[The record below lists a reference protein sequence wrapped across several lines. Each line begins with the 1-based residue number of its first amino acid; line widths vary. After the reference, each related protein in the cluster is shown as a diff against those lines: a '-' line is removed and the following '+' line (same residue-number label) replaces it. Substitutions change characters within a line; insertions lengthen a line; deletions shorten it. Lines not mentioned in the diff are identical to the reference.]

1 MNRAH
6 SVVCSSGL
14 WARSVERKLLPWGLG
29 GVDLGEDVLEIGPG
43 FGATTRVLAR
53 RSGSLTVLELSES
66 YCERLR
72 RTLEDNVEIV
82 QADATAMPF
91 ADGRFSAVVC
101 FTMLHHVPS
110 PALQDRLFAEVFRVL
125 RAGGVFVNAEQVS
138 GASALF
144 DQFNA
149 SWHEAGA
156 RQAGSDDAEW
166 GGALERMA
174 HDRCAPVERQLSWL
188 EQAGFADADCVFK
201 DHRFAVLV
209 AKR

>member
-1 MNRAH
+1 MNKAH
-6 SVVCSSGL
+6 AVICSSGW
-14 WARSVERKLLPWGLG
+14 WAHTVERELLPWALADL
-29 GVDLGEDVLEIGPG
+29 DLGEDVLEIGPG

-125 RAGGVFVNAEQVS
+125 RAGGVFS
-138 GASALF
+138 GTDNL
-144 DQFNA
+144 
-149 SWHEAGA
+149 GT
-156 RQAGSDDAEW
+156 
-166 GGALERMA
+166 GGAFKLLHV
-174 HDRCAPVERQLSWL
+174 HD
-188 EQAGFADADCVFK
+188 
-201 DHRFAVLV
+201 VLV
-209 AKR
+209 PVAPDRLPPRLGRDGLIEPRVELGGRSVRFQAPKP

>member
-14 WARSVERKLLPWGLG
+14 WARSVERKLLPWGLA
-29 GVDLGEDVLEIGPG
+29 GVDLGDDVLEIGPG

-53 RSGSLTVLELSES
+53 RSGSLTVLELSEN

-72 RTLEDNVEIV
+72 RTLEDDVEIV

-110 PALQDRLFAEVFRVL
+110 PTLQDRLFAEVFRVL
-125 RAGGVFVNAEQVS
+125 RAGGVFS
-138 GASALF
+138 GTDNL
-144 DQFNA
+144 
-149 SWHEAGA
+149 GM
-156 RQAGSDDAEW
+156 
-166 GGALERMA
+166 GGAFKLLHVHDVLVPVAPDLLPPRLERAGLIEPRVELGGRSFRFQA
-174 HDRCAPVERQLSWL
+174 HKPA
-188 EQAGFADADCVFK
+188 
-201 DHRFAVLV
+201 
-209 AKR
+209 